1 MILRDLKQHMLLPK
15 EEIFIN
21 KTVKIRGIDVYL
33 ISITLEENK
42 SALWTMYKLPCYIDE
57 GIELEG
63 RKEYTSNREEM
74 VNNISQELNCSH
86 IYISEI
92 IIQNQKITFSSS
104 SVSQVSHMN
113 YKEDIAIQHF
123 IEKGMITA
131 NWKDADLKTVVI
143 AAYEQKEGEKLPVID
158 LSKELDITLR
168 VNKEFKQVLIN
179 KPISLNFDEMEKGEK
194 LCFYDSIEKKNRIF
208 HINKMYH
215 YDIWKE
221 LNHNFDDGKMIALP
235 KEQLKQMKEEYIT
248 SIEKICS
255 RGMNLAMIEYEM
267 EEDMQLNFY
276 AKEYLD
282 ERPVHNNSSSSAMFF
297 SSGKKLGNNGFK
309 SRVCMIKPIEKDFKG
324 SIDVELF
331 SFFMEMPE
339 EIIRV

>member
-21 KTVKIRGIDVYL
+21 KTVKIRGIDVHL

-42 SALWTMYKLPCYIDE
+42 SVLWAAYKLSCYIDE
-57 GIELEG
+57 GIELEE

-92 IIQNQKITFSSS
+92 SIQNQKITFSSS
-104 SVSQVSHMN
+104 SVSQVNHMN
-113 YKEDIAIQHF
+113 CKEDMLLQHF
-123 IEKGMITA
+123 IKKGMITA
-131 NWKDADLKTVVI
+131 NWKDVDLKNVVI
-143 AAYEQKEGEKLPVID
+143 VAYEQKEGEALPSID
-158 LSKELDITLR
+158 LSRELDITLR

-194 LCFYDSIEKKNRIF
+194 LCFYDSIEKKNRVF
-208 HINKMYH
+208 YINKMYH

-221 LNHNFDDGKMIALP
+221 LNHNFHDGKMIALP

-248 SIEKICS
+248 SIEKICP

-282 ERPVHNNSSSSAMFF
+282 ERPVHNNSSSTAIFF

-309 SRVCMIKPIEKDFKG
+309 SRVCMIKPIEKDFNG

-331 SFFMEMPE
+331 SFFMEMAE